1 MGEKNIIVIS
11 FVGVLSFLLIVNIV
25 GFFLLHFQTQGF
37 QRDIAEAISQREM
50 LQDQLRRAD
59 EVNLSAAQ
67 SAANTQ
73 LSELQEELELLQLEV
88 EMRREERV
96 TAEEQVVNAQ
106 QQLTQMSGY

>member
-1 MGEKNIIVIS
+1 MSTSSVFS
-11 FVGVLSFLLIVNIV
+11 FCTSKPRASSGK
-25 GFFLLHFQTQGF
+25 
-37 QRDIAEAISQREM
+37 
-50 LQDQLRRAD
+50 LRRAD

>member
-1 MGEKNIIVIS
+1 MGEKNVIVIS

-37 QRDIAEAISQREM
+37 QRDIAISQREM

>member
-1 MGEKNIIVIS
+1 MGEKNVIVIS

-73 LSELQEELELLQLEV
+73 LSELQEELELL
-88 EMRREERV
+88 REERV
-96 TAEEQVVNAQ
+96 TAEELVVNAQ